1 MGRLSRDARLET
13 RDARARLKVQHEPY
27 WRQVTPGLFLGYR
40 KGTRGGVWL
49 VRKSEDGQKIKRTLG
64 AADDYQDANNI
75 DVLNFKQAHRKAVEF
90 AEAKI
95 EDRRQDKYTIAK
107 AMEDYMDWLSVHGK
121 SADRTRP
128 TVEAHILPAF
138 GAMKVCDLTTEKL
151 SAWQRQLVEQP
162 IRRRGKLLPVDPEDT
177 EAPRKRK
184 ASANRIM
191 TVLKAALNHAWKHG
205 KAESRDAWERV
216 KPFRAVDVP
225 KERFLSESECTR
237 LLNACDPDFRE
248 LVRAALLTGCR
259 YGELVRMQVQD
270 FIVDA
275 GTVLVREAKS
285 GKSRYVPLTDEGRE
299 YFSRWSAG
307 RLRGERLFTREDGQ
321 PWGKDHQ
328 ARRMADACKIA
339 KIEPAVSFHDLRNT
353 YGSLLAMRGVPLQV
367 IAAALGHA
375 DTRMTERHYAHLRDS
390 YVAQTIRA
398 NLPTFGGD
406 TGSVIPLER
415 KRI

>member
-13 RDARARLKVQHEPY
+13 REARARLKASHEPY
-27 WRQVTPGLFLGYR
+27 WRQITPGLFLGYR
-40 KGTRGGVWL
+40 KGARGGVWV

-64 AADDYQDANNI
+64 NADDHQDANGV
-75 DVLNFKQAHRKAVEF
+75 DVFDYKQAHRKAVEF
-90 AEAKI
+90 SEAKI
-95 EDRRQDKYTIAK
+95 EVRRQDKYTVAQ
-107 AMEDYMDWLSVHGK
+107 AMADYMEWLSVHGK
-121 SADRTRP
+121 SAARTQP
-128 TVEAHILPAF
+128 TVDAHILPSF
-138 GAMKVCDLTTEKL
+138 GPLKLADLTTEKL
-151 SAWQRQLVEQP
+151 TAWQRHLVEQP
-162 IRRRGKLLPVDPEDT
+162 IRKRGKLIPIDPADS
-177 EAPRKRK
+177 EALRKRK

-205 KAESRDAWERV
+205 KVESKDAWERV

-225 KERFLSESECTR
+225 KERYLSESECTR
-237 LLNACDPDFRE
+237 LLNACGPDFRE

-259 YGELVRMQVQD
+259 YGELIRMEVQD
-270 FIVDA
+270 FNRDA
-275 GTVLVREAKS
+275 GAVLVREAKS
-285 GKSRYVPLTDEGRE
+285 GKSRHVPLTDEGRGCFE
-299 YFSRWSAG
+299 RWTAG
-307 RLRGERLFTREDGQ
+307 KLRGERVFTREDGE

-328 ARRMADACKIA
+328 ARRMTDACRAA

-398 NLPTFGGD
+398 NLPSFGSEAS
-406 TGSVIPLER
+406 TVTVLER
-415 KRI
+415 KRA